1 MQLGRKHLAALAALT
16 ALAFAPAAQAQT
28 TAPPGVTVEQGYG
41 FATVAWGA
49 VAGATEYEIE
59 RTALAGR
66 RASGP
71 ALTVG
76 PLAADAVQR
85 AGPSRR
91 RDDVRRLRVRARRA
105 LPLAG
110 AGCHVRASRRLV
122 GARGRHH
129 AGGDRPGGAPD
140 AVRAQRRRAPSPPTS
155 RKSRICRRS
164 TPRASAC
171 GSTRSAR
178 PDSGVRCILATIGAP
193 APKSPKDIAK
203 GNSVVIECTI
213 HGGERAPREACMTL
227 IRWLALSNDVW
238 ATRILSRATVLI
250 YPTANPDGQVLGERT
265 GPTGQDLNRDH
276 ILIRHPETFAMA
288 KVLRDHQPD
297 MLIDGHELGI
307 GPDIQW
313 LWPRSPGVGDELW
326 ELAQEHMTRGAMFDA
341 SGAFGWSSGIWP
353 THRTDNWETLINNTA
368 GLKNIV
374 GQLEETPQQ
383 SGAARPNAP
392 SGSAAN
398 QQRRA
403 YSHLW
408 SFRQHLDYHAANLP
422 RSRRRSRPRRRGT
435 SSNDG
440 PIYLD
445 GARDVPVP
453 PPSQEPSTKI
463 LDTPPCG
470 YLLTAEQSRR
480 APAARRRTSCSGRR
494 PRRGAAGRAR
504 RGDREDRRRD
514 GAGAARQPL
523 RALIPYMLDPD
534 LESPVRI
541 EGLPNLSMVEG
552 VRLADRGPTGRHR
565 VDRLARANRVGDD
578 GLQRR
583 RPDRGRGRWPSH
595 GAFLKHVGETV
606 LRLTLARE
614 IGLLEAAAITVAAAR
629 SGVGR

>member
-1 MQLGRKHLAALAALT
+1 MLG
-16 ALAFAPAAQAQT
+16 
-28 TAPPGVTVEQGYG
+28 
-41 FATVAWGA
+41 
-49 VAGATEYEIE
+49 E
-59 RTALAGR
+59 RYR
-66 RASGP
+66 W
-71 ALTVG
+71 
-76 PLAADAVQR
+76 
-85 AGPSRR
+85 
-91 RDDVRRLRVRARRA
+91 RVRAVTSG
-105 LPLAG
+105 LP
-110 AGCHVRASRRLV
+110 
-122 GARGRHH
+122 
-129 AGGDRPGGAPD
+129 GDWSAPVDGTTQGVIGPAEHLTPFERSGGATFTTHEQEVAYLKAID
-140 AVRAQRRRAPSPPTS
+140 A
-155 RKSRICRRS
+155 
-164 TPRASAC
+164 ASKRMRLDQV
-171 GSTRSAR
+171 GTTRLGR
-178 PDSGVRCILATIGAP
+178 PLYLATIGAP
-193 APKSPKDIAK
+193 TPKSPKDIAK

-238 ATRILSRATVLI
+238 ATRILSRATVMI

-297 MLIDGHELGI
+297 MLIDGHELGN

-326 ELAQEHMTRGAMFDA
+326 ELAQEHMTRGSMFDA

-408 SFRQHLDYHAANLP
+408 SFRQHLDYHAANLAEDQGGIKATKA
-422 RSRRRSRPRRRGT
+422 RHAA
-435 SSNDG
+435 NDG

-463 LDTPPCG
+463 LAHAAVRLPAHG
-470 YLLTAEQSRR
+470 R
-480 APAARRRTSCSGRR
+480 AAHGRARAAHRRTRCSGPR
-494 PRRGAAGRAR
+494 PRRRSAWTHTVWRPRRSAPGWSACHSASRCGHSSPTCSTRTSNRRCASRACR
-504 RGDREDRRRD
+504 
-514 GAGAARQPL
+514 
-523 RALIPYMLDPD
+523 
-534 LESPVRI
+534 
-541 EGLPNLSMVEG
+541 
-552 VRLADRGPTGRHR
+552 T
-565 VDRLARANRVGDD
+565 
-578 GLQRR
+578 
-583 RPDRGRGRWPSH
+583 
-595 GAFLKHVGETV
+595 
-606 LRLTLARE
+606 
-614 IGLLEAAAITVAAAR
+614 
-629 SGVGR
+629 